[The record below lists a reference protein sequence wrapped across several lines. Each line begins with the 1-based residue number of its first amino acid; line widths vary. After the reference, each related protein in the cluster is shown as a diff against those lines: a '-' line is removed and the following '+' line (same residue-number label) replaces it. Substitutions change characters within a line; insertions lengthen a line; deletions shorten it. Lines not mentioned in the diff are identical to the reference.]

1 MLIEAFIFD
10 LDGVIVDTA
19 VHHFR
24 SWRLLTAELGF
35 EIPDQL
41 NEKLKGLSRM
51 EALEEIMVYAPA
63 GAEYGDP
70 QLLADRKNTMY
81 RQAIEDIDGDQI
93 LPGFMPFM
101 LEAKTMGMHVAVGS
115 GSKNATAILRRLGIY
130 DDFDGVCDGNDIT
143 KSKPD
148 PEVFLC
154 ACRKMGV
161 DAHRSVIFE
170 DARVGIEAARRMGA
184 MAVGVG
190 EEEELSDADLIIPGF
205 AGLHAE
211 ELVEKLSAVQ

>member
-24 SWRLLTAELGF
+24 SWRLLTSELGF
-35 EIPDQL
+35 DIPDQL

-51 EALEEIMVYAPA
+51 EALEEVMAYAPA
-63 GAEYGDP
+63 GTEYSDP

-93 LPGFMPFM
+93 LPGFMPFL

-130 DDFDGVCDGNDIT
+130 DDFDAVCDGNDIT

-161 DAHRSVIFE
+161 DAHRSIIFE

-205 AGLHAE
+205 TGLHAE
-211 ELVEKLSAVQ
+211 ELVEKLGAVR